1 MPPST
6 AEPSSG
12 GRANIVT
19 CSRGEEILAHDAP
32 AEHVFIIVSG
42 KVSLWRNG
50 QWLTALSSQSILGIE
65 SLYNRTGSYAYTAK
79 AETLCRLVKYPV
91 ADFVDSLYQTP
102 RLTELTFS
110 SVVRQLDMGWEKISR
125 GGHQNEKEVFFAGD
139 IRSCEPGELIIREG
153 ESTSDIFRIISTEI
167 GLEVSKSGQVLAVLN
182 EPGEIFGEMA
192 SVLQEKRT
200 ASVRSLGHSVLE
212 VYPPQQLLEILSDY
226 SDISLR
232 IIKSLSRRLAETSR
246 RLAELK
252 QHSG

>member
-1 MPPST
+1 LIPPPT
-6 AEPSSG
+6 AESPSG
-12 GRANIVT
+12 GRANIIT
-19 CSRGEEILAHDAP
+19 FPRGEEILAHDTP

-50 QWLTALSSQSILGIE
+50 QWLTALSSQSILGLE
-65 SLYNRTGSYAYTAK
+65 GLYNRNGVYAYTAK
-79 AETLCRLVKYPV
+79 TETLCRMIKYPV
-91 ADFVDSLYQTP
+91 TEFMDSLYQTP

-110 SVVRQLDMGWEKISR
+110 SLIRQLDMGWEKISR
-125 GGHQNEKEVFFAGD
+125 VGHENEKEVFFAGD
-139 IRSCEPGELIIREG
+139 IRSCQPGELIIREG
-153 ESTSDIFRIISTEI
+153 ENTNEIFRIISTEL
-167 GLEVSKSGQVLAVLN
+167 GLEVSKGGQVLAVLN

-192 SVLQEKRT
+192 SVLQEART

-246 RLAELK
+246 ALTDLK
-252 QHSG
+252 CRV